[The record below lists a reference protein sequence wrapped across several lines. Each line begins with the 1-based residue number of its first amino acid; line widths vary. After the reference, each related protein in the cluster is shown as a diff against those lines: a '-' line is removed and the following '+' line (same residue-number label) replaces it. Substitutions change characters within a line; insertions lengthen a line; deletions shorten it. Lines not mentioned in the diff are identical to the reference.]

1 MPPLT
6 PSGSP
11 PPLGSP
17 SEISSRCP
25 CSPVFEQGGS
35 SEMVHVVDLSSSLN
49 EEGLIP
55 DILWDEE
62 FAKKLFGDLNH
73 DILGPPGDSK
83 IIILSDSDEDQEE
96 VCQEHTTDT
105 EIVAT
110 SAIVNPASTAP
121 TDADDAPTGVKMII
135 VMIAPR
141 SGG

>member
-1 MPPLT
+1 M
-6 PSGSP
+6 
-11 PPLGSP
+11 
-17 SEISSRCP
+17 
-25 CSPVFEQGGS
+25 FEQGGP
-35 SEMVHVVDLSSSLN
+35 SEMVHAVDLSSSLN

-62 FAKKLFGDLNH
+62 FTKKLFGDLNH
-73 DILGPPGDSK
+73 DILRPPGDSK

-96 VCQEHTTDT
+96 VCQENTTDT

-121 TDADDAPTGVKMII
+121 TDTDDAPTGVKMII

-141 SGG
+141 